1 MGEAKPK
8 VVYVMGTGRS
18 GSTIL
23 GIALGNCP
31 RILYAGELHLWIGKS
46 GFSPLGGEKRER
58 FWSEVRELVEIPAGF
73 PVKKARALEKTAGL
87 FSVGTWFAQRRLRP
101 AYRRMTADLYRA
113 IAQVAGATHIVD
125 TSHFPRRARQLQ
137 ALEEIELHLL
147 FVVRDPQNVVGS
159 YSRDDVDF
167 PRFNI
172 LTTNAYMWLS
182 HLLSLYVFLRQ
193 PRERRLL
200 VRYEE
205 LIADPDAVLA
215 GILAA
220 VGSPEAVPDLGA
232 LETGVAFQGNGLLRD
247 EVVALE
253 PQPLRAAPGSRLT
266 RLLNLPWKIVFS
278 KLEHS
283 RSGSSDEAGRPT

>member
-1 MGEAKPK
+1 MGEQKPK

-23 GIALGNCP
+23 GIALGNSP
-31 RILYAGELHLWIGKS
+31 GVLYAGELHLWIGKS
-46 GFSPLGGEKRER
+46 GVSPLGGEKRER
-58 FWSEVRELVEIPAGF
+58 FWRAVRERVEIPAGF

-87 FSVGTWFAQRRLRP
+87 FSAPTWLAQRRLRP
-101 AYRRMTADLYRA
+101 AYRRMTAELYRA
-113 IAQVAGATHIVD
+113 IAEVAGATHVVD

-159 YSRDDVDF
+159 YARDDVDF
-167 PRFNI
+167 PRFNV

-205 LIADPDAVLA
+205 LIAEPEAVLGA
-215 GILAA
+215 ILES
-220 VGSPEAVPDLGA
+220 VGSSAAVPDLSA
-232 LETGVAFQGNGLLRD
+232 LETGVAFQGNGLLRE

-253 PQPLRAAPGSRLT
+253 PQPQRPAPGSRLT
-266 RLLNLPWKIVFS
+266 RLLNLPWKLLFAR
-278 KLEHS
+278 LDPG
-283 RSGSSDEAGRPT
+283 RSGLRE